1 MIDKE
6 DLIYVA
12 GHKGMVGSSLL
23 RVFKQKGFKNFIT
36 ATRNDLDLTD
46 ESKVEKWFLQ
56 NKPKVVILAAAK
68 VGGIYENFRFP
79 TEFLIENVKIQN
91 NIIINAWKNNS
102 KRLLFLGSSCIY
114 PKYAKQP
121 IVEEELLS
129 GYLEPTNESY
139 ALAKI
144 MGIKLCN
151 SLRNQYNFDSIT
163 LMPTNL
169 YGTGDNYDL
178 KSSHVLP
185 ALIRKFYEAKINKKK
200 EVVCWGTGNVF
211 REFLHVDDLANA
223 CYFALTKWD
232 PESENS
238 PKSINGELIN
248 YLNVGT
254 GKDLSIKDLAKTI
267 SSLVGFE
274 GSIVWDHSKPDGTPR
289 KKLDISR
296 IKRLGWEPEIDLKKG
311 ILRTIDEFKK
321 LSLEN

>member
-46 ESKVEKWFLQ
+46 ELKVEKWFLQ

-114 PKYAKQP
+114 PKYSKQP

-178 KSSHVLP
+178 NSSHVLP
-185 ALIRKFYEAKINKKK
+185 ALIRKFYEAKINKKRS
-200 EVVCWGTGNVF
+200 C
-211 REFLHVDDLANA
+211 L
-223 CYFALTKWD
+223 
-232 PESENS
+232 
-238 PKSINGELIN
+238 
-248 YLNVGT
+248 
-254 GKDLSIKDLAKTI
+254 
-267 SSLVGFE
+267 
-274 GSIVWDHSKPDGTPR
+274 
-289 KKLDISR
+289 
-296 IKRLGWEPEIDLKKG
+296 LGYWKC
-311 ILRTIDEFKK
+311 F
-321 LSLEN
+321 

>member
-114 PKYAKQP
+114 PKFSKQP

-144 MGIKLCN
+144 L
-151 SLRNQYNFDSIT
+151 
-163 LMPTNL
+163 
-169 YGTGDNYDL
+169 
-178 KSSHVLP
+178 
-185 ALIRKFYEAKINKKK
+185 
-200 EVVCWGTGNVF
+200 
-211 REFLHVDDLANA
+211 
-223 CYFALTKWD
+223 
-232 PESENS
+232 
-238 PKSINGELIN
+238 ELSFVI
-248 YLNVGT
+248 
-254 GKDLSIKDLAKTI
+254 
-267 SSLVGFE
+267 
-274 GSIVWDHSKPDGTPR
+274 H
-289 KKLDISR
+289 
-296 IKRLGWEPEIDLKKG
+296 
-311 ILRTIDEFKK
+311 
-321 LSLEN
+321 